1 MRAVFGLAGIL
12 IVIGVIVWWMGAPGG
27 ELDQNRAA
35 IKAGNQARETV
46 SQVAGH
52 DLATGGRAMDSATF
66 ELLTSNNKPAS
77 MNVVTIV
84 PGGAYERYFGLKKDD
99 IILAVHYQGFTRPIR
114 EMDNLE
120 DGREQVAEAFQRQG
134 SLTVKRNGKEITL
147 PAVPG
152 APAAMPAAP
161 AASSAPPPASPTAA
175 PAAPAAQNTPA
186 PAPAQPRQS
195 PLERQLNQIQQ
206 GAARSQGQ

>member
-1 MRAVFGLAGIL
+1 
-12 IVIGVIVWWMGAPGG
+12 
-27 ELDQNRAA
+27 
-35 IKAGNQARETV
+35 
-46 SQVAGH
+46 
-52 DLATGGRAMDSATF
+52 MDSATF